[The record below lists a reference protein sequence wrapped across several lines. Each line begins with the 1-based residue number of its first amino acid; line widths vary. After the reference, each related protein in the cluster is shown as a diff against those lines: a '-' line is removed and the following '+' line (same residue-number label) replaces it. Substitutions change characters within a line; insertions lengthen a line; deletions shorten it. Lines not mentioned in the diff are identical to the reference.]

1 MKRIYKNIIAL
12 LLLVTITSCNS
23 FLDVTPTELTQETF
37 YKSEGELK
45 SALIGVYAPL
55 NFETFYGGAYP
66 LYLSGGDDLSFY
78 QRANPGNPPTSIL
91 LANANTSTPEI
102 ATFWKTLYEGINRAN
117 LLLENVDRNK
127 EISQAYRDGIRA
139 EALFMRSFFYFNLV
153 QAWGDVPLV
162 LQPFKKIDN
171 TIFKKRDSKQL
182 VYDQLIADIE
192 KALPNIPEH
201 KGGSSTVGTITRT
214 AAMGVLS
221 RIYLFRAGEFFR
233 DGTLTEGEDTKR
245 YYQEAKRWA
254 LEVKNSGKHG
264 LAEDYAQVFIDL
276 ASDKYNSQ
284 GVVESMWE
292 AEFYGNREGEIQA
305 AGRAGNT
312 FGFGSRIDYSQVDG
326 IKDNTG
332 MRNPGYSYRFIYGSL
347 KLVNMYDNEKD
358 DVRGNWNIAPFE
370 YTYAE
375 DAKGNK
381 NGAVVGRTY
390 YPGKKP
396 ADLDQVEGMPCV
408 ELEDFTAKGYP
419 DLKGKTR
426 CAAKF
431 RREYERVVPK
441 SKNFT
446 PINFPILRYSD
457 VLLMLA
463 EAENYLN
470 GPTELAYECIN
481 AVRSRAKIKP
491 LKGLDKA
498 SFLDAIKK
506 ERAMELAFE
515 ATRRWDLVRWGNF
528 LTYMRDMKNY
538 VRSSDWNQDHKYA
551 EAYYNVTP
559 AYNYFPIPDLEIGA
573 NPMKQNPGW

>member
-1 MKRIYKNIIAL
+1 MKRIYTNILSL
-12 LLLVTITSCNS
+12 LLILLITSCNS
-23 FLDVTPTELTQETF
+23 FLNVTPNELTEKTF

-91 LANANTSTPEI
+91 LANANTSTAEI

-117 LLLENVDRNK
+117 SLLENVDRNTS
-127 EISQAYRDGIRA
+127 IAQSFRDEIRA
-139 EALFMRSFFYFNLV
+139 EALFMRSFFYYNLV

-162 LQPFKKIDN
+162 LTPFKKIDAS
-171 TIFKKRDSKQL
+171 IFKKRDNKHL

-192 KALPNIPEH
+192 TAIPNLPDH
-201 KGGSSTVGTITRT
+201 GGGSSTVGTITKT
-214 AAMGVLS
+214 AAMGMLS
-221 RIYLFRAGEFFR
+221 RIYLFRAGEHFR
-233 DGTLTEGEDTKR
+233 DRTSASANTKK
-245 YYQEAKRWA
+245 YYEEAKKWA

-264 LAEDYAQVFIDL
+264 LAKDYSQIFIDL
-276 ASDKYNSQ
+276 SADQYNTQ
-284 GVVESMWE
+284 GIVESMWE
-292 AEFYGNREGEIQA
+292 AEFSGNREGEIQA

-326 IKDNTG
+326 IKELTG
-332 MRNPGYSYRFIYGSL
+332 MKNPGYSYRFIYGSL
-347 KLVNMYDNEKD
+347 KLVNMYESED
-358 DVRGNWNIAPFE
+358 DVVRGNWNIVPFE

-381 NGAVVGRTY
+381 NGLVIGRTY

-396 ADLDQVEGMPCV
+396 ADLNEVEGMPCE
-408 ELEDFTAKGYP
+408 ELASFDEKGYP

-426 CAAKF
+426 CSAKF
-431 RREYERVVPK
+431 RREYEKVLPK

-481 AVRSRAKIKP
+481 AVRKRAQIAE
-491 LKGLDKA
+491 LKGLDKD
-498 SFLDAIKK
+498 SFFEAVKK
-506 ERAMELAFE
+506 ERAMELSFE
-515 ATRRWDLVRWGNF
+515 ALRRWDLIRWGDF
-528 LTYMRDMKNY
+528 LSYMADMKNY
-538 VRSSDWNQDHKYA
+538 VKSSDWNDNHKYA
-551 EAYYNVTP
+551 ESYYNVTS
-559 AYNYFPIPDLEIGA
+559 AYNYFPIPDLENGA